1 MIRPPGAT
9 IARPRSNSPACAC
22 RTASSPAT
30 SQRHRAS
37 TARRQVPDPEQGAS
51 ITTRSNLPR
60 QRFVPQATVTLLH
73 PGTTDTELSKPF
85 QSFVPPEKLFSPKR
99 AADQLLTVLLKQTP
113 SDSGAF
119 LAWDGQSIAW

>member
-1 MIRPPGAT
+1 MCIRD
-9 IARPRSNSPACAC
+9 R
-22 RTASSPAT
+22 
-30 SQRHRAS
+30 
-37 TARRQVPDPEQGAS
+37 
-51 ITTRSNLPR
+51 
-60 QRFVPQATVTLLH
+60 
-73 PGTTDTELSKPF
+73 SKPF